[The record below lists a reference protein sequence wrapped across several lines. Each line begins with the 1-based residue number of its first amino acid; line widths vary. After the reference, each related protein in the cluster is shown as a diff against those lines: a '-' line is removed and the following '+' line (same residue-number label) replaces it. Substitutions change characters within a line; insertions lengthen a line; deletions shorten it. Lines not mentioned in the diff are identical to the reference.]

1 MRILI
6 VDDQEIVRQGL
17 SLMLEQDDYIRS
29 TKEAENGKE
38 AIKILEKHLIDLV
51 LMDIRMPLM
60 NGLEASREIKR
71 RWPDIK
77 VLILTTF
84 NDEEYAIE
92 TLRDGADGFLL
103 KTANSQELIKA
114 VKSCLAGGLV
124 LHDEVTAKLM
134 PRLLQRPSQSKES
147 FELTK
152 REMMIV
158 KLIGEGKTNQEISED
173 LYLSVGTVKN
183 YLTQILAKTSFRDR
197 TQLAIYAVRSGLV
210 D

>member
-1 MRILI
+1 
-6 VDDQEIVRQGL
+6 
-17 SLMLEQDDYIRS
+17 
-29 TKEAENGKE
+29 
-38 AIKILEKHLIDLV
+38 
-51 LMDIRMPLM
+51 
-60 NGLEASREIKR
+60 
-71 RWPDIK
+71 
-77 VLILTTF
+77 LILTTF

-134 PRLLQRPSQSKES
+134 PRLLQRPSKSKES

-173 LYLSVGTVKN
+173 LYLSVGPVKN
-183 YLTQILAKTSFRDR
+183 YLTQILAKT
-197 TQLAIYAVRSGLV
+197 
-210 D
+210 